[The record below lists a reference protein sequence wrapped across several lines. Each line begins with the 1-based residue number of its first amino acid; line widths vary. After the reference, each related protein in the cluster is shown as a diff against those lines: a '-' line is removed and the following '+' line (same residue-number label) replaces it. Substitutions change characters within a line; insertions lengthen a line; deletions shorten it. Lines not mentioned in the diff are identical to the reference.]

1 MASMDS
7 GALIREK
14 LIEYQ
19 MMLAPL
25 ERAREDIDLS
35 RRMLRAKTEEEIHQI
50 APVLGVL
57 AESLHVSTLDM
68 LLAEDRVAFVQRA
81 LTASGLTVEEIS
93 QRLIEASSTARED
106 LKLLGF
112 GESL

>member
-1 MASMDS
+1 MDS

-14 LIEYQ
+14 LNEYQ

-25 ERAREDIDLS
+25 ERAQEDISFS
-35 RRMLRAKTEEEIHQI
+35 RRMLRARTEEEINQI

-57 AESLHVSTLDM
+57 AESLNVSTLDM

-81 LTASGLTVEEIS
+81 LVASGLSVEEIS